1 MIEICSLFGVRAV
14 SCASVSVLAVV
25 DVVVSVSLEIFVLNY
40 LCEAAVCIHRL
51 TPYLF
56 LRRFKSKKCEL
67 AVGFKRHHTNSRIC
81 YNKLSASI
89 RRHRKETRS
98 LTAK

>member
-25 DVVVSVSLEIFVLNY
+25 DVVVSVSLEIFLLNY

-56 LRRFKSKKCEL
+56 LHSSTIQIQEMRTCSGIQK
-67 AVGFKRHHTNSRIC
+67 
-81 YNKLSASI
+81 AS
-89 RRHRKETRS
+89 HEFAN
-98 LTAK
+98 LL